1 MIQDMDVVDAVVAAV
16 AAAIMVGTEE
26 AVVMEGT
33 SRWMKS
39 QCRNAC
45 MLREQFEMKTM
56 MLSF

>member
-1 MIQDMDVVDAVVAAV
+1 VVDAVVAAV